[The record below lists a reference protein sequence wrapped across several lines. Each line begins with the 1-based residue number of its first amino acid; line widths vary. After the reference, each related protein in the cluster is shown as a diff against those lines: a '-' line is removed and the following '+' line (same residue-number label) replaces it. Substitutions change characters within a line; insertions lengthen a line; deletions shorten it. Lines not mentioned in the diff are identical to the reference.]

1 MASLQFCSAL
11 IARLLTGM
19 MLATGVAE
27 ASLGGNVASVQADA
41 VALGGVVRTSTLVG
55 YDVQQIDVPGGL
67 SVREFVGRDG
77 IVFGVSWSGP
87 APADLPQLLGGYVAE
102 YTSGAAA
109 AARPGLRRGVRIDQ
123 PDLFVETGGH
133 LRAYAGRAFLPA
145 LVPAGVAP
153 ADIR

>member
-1 MASLQFCSAL
+1 MTLPDVCSAL
-11 IARLLTGM
+11 IPRLLAGM
-19 MLATGVAE
+19 MLTTGVAK
-27 ASLGGNVASVQADA
+27 AGLGGNAASVQADA
-41 VALGGVVRTSTLVG
+41 TALGGVVRTTTLVG
-55 YDVQQIDVPGGL
+55 YDVQEIDVPGGL

-77 IVFGVSWSGP
+77 IVFGVGWSGP
-87 APADLPQLLGGYVAE
+87 APADLPTLLGHYVAQ
-102 YTSGAAA
+102 YSSGAAA
-109 AARPGLRRGVRIDQ
+109 QARPGLRRGVRIEL

>member
-1 MASLQFCSAL
+1 MLP
-11 IARLLTGM
+11 RLLAGM
-19 MLATGVAE
+19 MLTTGVAE

-41 VALGGVVRTSTLVG
+41 MALGGVVRTTALVG
-55 YDVQQIDVPGGL
+55 YEVQQIDVPGGL
-67 SVREFVGRDG
+67 SVREFVGLDG
-77 IVFGVSWSGP
+77 IVFGVGWSGP

-109 AARPGLRRGVRIDQ
+109 ATRPGLRRGVRVDL

-133 LRAYAGRAFLPA
+133 LRAYAGRAFLPT